1 MSDRILTAEEIEF
14 IRASTLAAQNAGQ
27 VDPDRAVANALKLAR
42 SHEAQRTALEEAD
55 RQLADL
61 ERERARWEEVARED
75 DKAGALAL
83 ALRAHERR
91 SDKHEAAE
99 AALKVATDALE
110 RMRVELVRVD
120 GVAREK
126 GERLQVA
133 TDALE
138 EIDEHSGSLMNVK
151 RIAREAL
158 AAIRQNT

>member
-42 SHEAQRTALEEAD
+42 SHEAQRAALEEAD
-55 RQLADL
+55 RQ
-61 ERERARWEEVARED
+61 
-75 DKAGALAL
+75 
-83 ALRAHERR
+83 
-91 SDKHEAAE
+91 
-99 AALKVATDALE
+99 LKVATDALE